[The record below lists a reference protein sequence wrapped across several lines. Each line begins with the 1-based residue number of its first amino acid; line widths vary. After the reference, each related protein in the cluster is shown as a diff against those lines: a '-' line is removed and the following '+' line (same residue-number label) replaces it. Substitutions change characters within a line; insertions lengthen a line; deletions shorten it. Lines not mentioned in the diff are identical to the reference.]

1 MNDQPTAAPTPDPDP
16 FAVSETDP
24 AVVSEEVVPEE
35 VAPKTAKRSRPFW
48 KELPVLVLMALVVA
62 VLIKSFLVQ
71 AFYIPSGSMRNTLEP
86 GDRVMVNRL
95 AYRFGEPDHGDVIV
109 FDSPFADDHDGE
121 SIPGAVIR
129 HIGEA
134 LGIGSPAADFI
145 KRVIGAEGETVEVRD
160 GAVWID
166 GKRLDEPYLPAG
178 TTMPDDGPWVVPE
191 GHVFVM
197 GDNRN
202 FSQDSR
208 KFGPIPVGDI
218 VGRAFV
224 RVWPPSRWGGL

>member
-1 MNDQPTAAPTPDPDP
+1 MPDQNLEDSAAAPTAPEPDSPPGGDP
-16 FAVSETDP
+16 FAPSDGAAEGKVR
-24 AVVSEEVVPEE
+24 
-35 VAPKTAKRSRPFW
+35 KRKRPFW
-48 KELPVLVLMALVVA
+48 RELPVLILMALVVA
-62 VLIKSFLVQ
+62 VLIKTFLVQ
-71 AFYIPSGSMRNTLEP
+71 AFFIPSGSMRNTLEP

-95 AYRFGEPDHGDVIV
+95 AYRFGEPSRGDVVV
-109 FDSPFADDHDGE
+109 FDSPFAEEGNGE
-121 SIPGAVIR
+121 SLPAAVIR
-129 HIGEA
+129 HVGEA
-134 LGIGSPAADFI
+134 LGIGSPASDFI
-145 KRVIGAEGETVEVRD
+145 KRVVGLEGETVEIRD

-166 GKRLDEPYLPAG
+166 GLRLDEDYVHPDSS
-178 TTMPDDGPWVVPE
+178 MPDDGPWEIPE

-218 VGRAFV
+218 VGKAFV